1 MKSSIFIGLALVVFS
16 CNNGSAPQQQSAP
29 NGKDIYTTRCAG
41 CHGLDGQL
49 QLAGAKALPA
59 STLKKEEV
67 VAQIQM
73 GKGSMPPFDGRL
85 SPQEI
90 KAVADYVIQ
99 MRPH

>member
-1 MKSSIFIGLALVVFS
+1 MRLLIFLAFSLVVFS
-16 CNNGSAPQQQSAP
+16 CNNGNAPQQTAAA

-49 QLAGAKALPA
+49 QLSGAKALPA

-67 VAQIQM
+67 VNQIQM
-73 GKGSMPPFDGRL
+73 GKGNMPPFGGRL
-85 SPQEI
+85 SPEEI

>member
-1 MKSSIFIGLALVVFS
+1 MKSSILIGISLVVFS
-16 CNNGSAPQQQSAP
+16 CNNGSTPQQEITP

-41 CHGLDGQL
+41 CHGLGGQL

-90 KAVADYVIQ
+90 QAVADYVIQ
-99 MRPH
+99 LRPH

>member
-1 MKSSIFIGLALVVFS
+1 MRSLILIGLSFVVFS
-16 CNNGSAPQQQSAP
+16 CNNGSSPQQETAV
-29 NGKDIYTTRCAG
+29 NAKDIYTTRCAG

-49 QLAGAKALPA
+49 QMSGAKALPA

-67 VAQIQM
+67 VTQIQM
-73 GKGSMPPFDGRL
+73 GKGNMPPFDSRL

>member
-1 MKSSIFIGLALVVFS
+1 MRSLVFIGLFLVVFS
-16 CNNGSAPQQQSAP
+16 CNNGSAPQQESAP

-59 STLKKEEV
+59 SQLKKEEI
-67 VAQIQM
+67 VAQVQQ
-73 GKGSMPPFDGRL
+73 GKGSMPPFEGRL
-85 SPQEI
+85 SPAEI
-90 KAVADYVIQ
+90 KAVADYVFQ

>member
-1 MKSSIFIGLALVVFS
+1 MKSFTLVAIAFVVFS
-16 CNNGSAPQQQSAP
+16 CNNGSGPKQENAP